1 MSGVNERCGS
11 YEEMYESQ
19 YKRVFHYIRRNINND
34 EMSVEDLT
42 QDVFLVAYQQWETV
56 VRDHPN
62 IPGYLTVIAQN
73 KIKKWYEKQSRF
85 YLDDPDTVALE
96 AQKRKHAAG
105 VDPYEMVEI
114 YSSAEQVI
122 SSRNLHILRNYYEY
136 DYKASELS
144 QQLGVTE
151 SCFKIRVAR
160 MKEKLRKS
168 IKLYLFLA
176 VCLMGNGIFGL

>member
-1 MSGVNERCGS
+1 MRGVNEHCGS

-19 YKRVFHYIRRNINND
+19 YKRVQHYIRRNICND
-34 EMSVEDLT
+34 DMSVEDLT

-85 YLDDPDTVALE
+85 YPGDPDMITLE
-96 AQKRKHAAG
+96 AQKRKHEGG

-122 SSRNLHILRNYYEY
+122 SSHNLNILRHYYEY

-144 QQLGVTE
+144 EQLGITE

-160 MKEKLRKS
+160 MKEKLRKA
-168 IKLYLFLA
+168 IKLYLFLTLS
-176 VCLMGNGIFGL
+176 VMVNEIFWL